1 MTPKLSI
8 KTLVR
13 RYLAH
18 RRGFGYS
25 LETQGGDLAAF
36 ARYADRIAPGQPLT
50 VSLALRWARRGTVMP
65 VTVANRLSTIRGLA
79 RFCSAFDPRTQ
90 VPPKRLTR
98 CPVRRRAPH
107 IFTAAQMKLILGR
120 IRRLSPWRTSP
131 LRSLTYRT
139 LIGLIACTGLRPG
152 EALRLRDGD
161 FDAIAGTLRVPAV
174 KFSPGRVLPL
184 HPSTVRALKRYQNQR
199 RMHFPITTRFFVGP
213 FGAPIETKG
222 ADRTFRYL
230 VR

>member
-1 MTPKLSI
+1 
-8 KTLVR
+8 
-13 RYLAH
+13 
-18 RRGFGYS
+18 
-25 LETQGGDLAAF
+25 
-36 ARYADRIAPGQPLT
+36 
-50 VSLALRWARRGTVMP
+50 
-65 VTVANRLSTIRGLA
+65 
-79 RFCSAFDPRTQ
+79 
-90 VPPKRLTR
+90 
-98 CPVRRRAPH
+98 
-107 IFTAAQMKLILGR
+107 MKLIIGR

-230 VR
+230 VRGIPCNGARHNVRFYDLRHTLATTLIGRWSRQSFPLAHRLVMLSQYLGHKYFHHTYWYVQHQPATLQAAAVRFERYHAEKDSR